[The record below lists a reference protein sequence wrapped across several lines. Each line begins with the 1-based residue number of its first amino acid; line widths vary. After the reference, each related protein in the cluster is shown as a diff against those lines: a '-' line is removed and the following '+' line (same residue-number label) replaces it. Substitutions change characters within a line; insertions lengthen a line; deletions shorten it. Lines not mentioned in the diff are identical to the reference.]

1 MNFDTM
7 NNVIDVKD
15 ICEKYN
21 DFSRSGKEIFLISK
35 PLIEKDETIVFNMKG
50 LDSVSTVF
58 LNASFGNLI
67 DIFGLEK
74 VKHSFRFTN
83 ILRSQV
89 ERIKKY
95 FSDYEEIS
103 TSY

>member
-1 MNFDTM
+1 MD
-7 NNVIDVKD
+7 NNILNVRD

-21 DFSRSGKEIFLISK
+21 DFDRSGNEVYLISK
-35 PLIEKDETIVFNMKG
+35 PLIEKGETIVFNMKG

-58 LNASFGNLI
+58 LNASFGHLI
-67 DIFGLEK
+67 DVYGMEK

-103 TSY
+103 TFSLK